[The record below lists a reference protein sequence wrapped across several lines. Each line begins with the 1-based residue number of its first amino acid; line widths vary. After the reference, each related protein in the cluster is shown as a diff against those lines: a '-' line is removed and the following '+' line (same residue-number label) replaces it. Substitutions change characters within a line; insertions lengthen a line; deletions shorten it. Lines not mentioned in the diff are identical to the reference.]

1 MGKLTSCGSNFG
13 NRYAMSS
20 DMADNISDEVLE
32 EPATVLD
39 PFLSLPH
46 EESVPPLPMM
56 WPKQLQRWPGCS

>member
-1 MGKLTSCGSNFG
+1 
-13 NRYAMSS
+13 
-20 DMADNISDEVLE
+20 MADNISDEVLE

-56 WPKQLQRWPGCS
+56 WPKQLQRWPGSIVHFRQGRL